1 MAAKA
6 VAAGMRGVPARPWRA
21 TGLPVAFGGLAGSG
35 RPHRRVSEPGGTATA
50 APRSPTAA
58 SGTGPGGN
66 AVAPPRP
73 YPVPGRTRSPT
84 APPRAGGV
92 TLAPREPDV
101 LSWVAAGAATRRRPG
116 GGPETVGSRPRPA
129 LRKRGART
137 RGKAV
142 SAARGAEP
150 LP

>member
-6 VAAGMRGVPARPWRA
+6 VAAGVRGVPARPWRA

-35 RPHRRVSEPGGTATA
+35 RPHHRVREPGGTATA

-58 SGTGPGGN
+58 SGTGPGGK
-66 AVAPPRP
+66 AVAPSRP
-73 YPVPGRTRSPT
+73 YPVPDRTRPPAT
-84 APPRAGGV
+84 PPRAGGV

-101 LSWVAAGAATRRRPG
+101 LSWMAAGAATRRRPG
-116 GGPETVGSRPRPA
+116 GGPETVERHPRPA
-129 LRKRGART
+129 LRKPGART
-137 RGKAV
+137 RGEAV
-142 SAARGAEP
+142 SAARGAGP